1 MPKNIDNIWRN
12 NRFSTWRPNVWDFI
26 AMLLVF
32 AVFTLFAWGGKQMS
46 VPYHI
51 GQAIP
56 IHLEASYL
64 PSYALNTV
72 LRMLIAMLISLL
84 FTFVFATLAAKNKHA
99 ERVIIPLID
108 ILQSVPVYGYLS
120 LTITAFI
127 ALFPGSMWGPECA
140 VIFMLFTAQVWNMAL
155 GFYQSLKTIPK
166 NLDEAASIFQ
176 LSAWQ
181 RFWRLEVPFAMPSLI
196 WNFMLSM
203 SASWF
208 FIVGTEAIT
217 VNNQTILLPGIGS
230 YLAVANNQMDKAA
243 IFYAI
248 AVMLIVIVLY
258 DQLLCRPIVCWAD
271 KFKAELTAGEHAPKS
286 WVVTLLLKTRL
297 LFYLGEFFS
306 LLLDAI
312 VNFKLIH
319 SESVGRLQKPIKKN
333 TKIALISAWYA
344 LIFIICALGIFSLLH
359 FIFQDLSLKEAGHV
373 FVLGLYT
380 TMRLFILIV
389 VSSLIWIPVGVWI
402 GMRPNVARYAQP
414 IVQILAAF
422 PANLFFPIFVI
433 FILAYHLNPDIWLTP
448 LIILGAQWYILFNV
462 IAGASAIPEDIH
474 AVTRSFGVTG
484 WLWWWRIIL
493 PGIFPFYITG
503 AITSCGGAWNASVL
517 AEVVHWGNSTL
528 VAQGLGSYI
537 TQYTTTGDFPRVA
550 LGIVIMCIYVLVFN
564 RIIWQP
570 LYNLA
575 QRRFLMD

>member
-1 MPKNIDNIWRN
+1 
-12 NRFSTWRPNVWDFI
+12 
-26 AMLLVF
+26 
-32 AVFTLFAWGGKQMS
+32 
-46 VPYHI
+46 
-51 GQAIP
+51 
-56 IHLEASYL
+56 
-64 PSYALNTV
+64 
-72 LRMLIAMLISLL
+72 
-84 FTFVFATLAAKNKHA
+84 
-99 ERVIIPLID
+99 
-108 ILQSVPVYGYLS
+108 
-120 LTITAFI
+120 
-127 ALFPGSMWGPECA
+127 
-140 VIFMLFTAQVWNMAL
+140 
-155 GFYQSLKTIPK
+155 
-166 NLDEAASIFQ
+166 
-176 LSAWQ
+176 
-181 RFWRLEVPFAMPSLI
+181 
-196 WNFMLSM
+196 
-203 SASWF
+203 
-208 FIVGTEAIT
+208 
-217 VNNQTILLPGIGS
+217 
-230 YLAVANNQMDKAA
+230 
-243 IFYAI
+243 
-248 AVMLIVIVLY
+248 
-258 DQLLCRPIVCWAD
+258 
-271 KFKAELTAGEHAPKS
+271 
-286 WVVTLLLKTRL
+286 
-297 LFYLGEFFS
+297 
-306 LLLDAI
+306 
-312 VNFKLIH
+312 
-319 SESVGRLQKPIKKN
+319 
-333 TKIALISAWYA
+333 
-344 LIFIICALGIFSLLH
+344 
-359 FIFQDLSLKEAGHV
+359 
-373 FVLGLYT
+373 
-380 TMRLFILIV
+380 MRLFILIV